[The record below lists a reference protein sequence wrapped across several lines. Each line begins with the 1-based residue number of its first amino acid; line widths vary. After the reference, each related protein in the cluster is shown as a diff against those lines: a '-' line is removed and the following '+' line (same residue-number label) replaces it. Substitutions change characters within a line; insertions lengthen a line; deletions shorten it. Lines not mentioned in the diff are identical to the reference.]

1 MSRFDFIQPE
11 PPKQGEKAR
20 FDLLEEPEDAAGFRR
35 AARDMRR
42 MANFDAAVQLYERA
56 LGLDEYHHGTWAELV
71 DSLLRMGRAKQAE
84 KRAQEA
90 IANYGQVRVFYA
102 AKGLAL
108 AHLDKHDEALGY
120 CQVSLEGEERDWHA
134 LCAAAECTL
143 RSDRDALEVCVGF
156 WEEALG
162 RTTQAW
168 EVYFTA
174 GAALLDAR
182 RPAHA
187 AGYFAE
193 AVHEDPKAV
202 AGWIGLG
209 DAFRMLRLFDQAAF
223 YYRQGE
229 DLDPYNRRLRKRR
242 MNTAKRA
249 FGLLQALPLRPLEA
263 RWRQRWKKHGG

>member
-1 MSRFDFIQPE
+1 MSRFEFIQPGKHAQKTPHRE
-11 PPKQGEKAR
+11 S
-20 FDLLEEPEDAAGFRR
+20 LEEPQDAPGFRR
-35 AARDMRR
+35 AAREMRR
-42 MANFDAAVQLYERA
+42 MANFEAAVQLYERA

-71 DSLLRMGRAKQAE
+71 DSLVRAGRTRQAE

-102 AKGLAL
+102 AAALAL

-143 RSDRDALEVCVGF
+143 RSDRSAIEVCTGF
-156 WEEALG
+156 WEEALRG
-162 RTTQAW
+162 TSHRW
-168 EVYFTA
+168 EVYFMA
-174 GAALLDAR
+174 GAALIDAE

-193 AVHEDPKAV
+193 AAHEDPKAV

-209 DAFRMLRLFDQAAF
+209 DAFRRMRLYDQAAF

-229 DLDPYNRRLRKRR
+229 ELDPYNRRLRKQRL
-242 MNTAKRA
+242 NAAKRA
-249 FGLLQALPLRPLEA
+249 FGLMQALPLRPLEA
-263 RWRQRWKKHGG
+263 RWRQRWNKYNG